1 MKRSWEESSLEWL
14 VAEGSLP
21 SNALGFAQELLQ
33 GVCNNSQALDEV
45 IRTYA
50 PAWPV
55 NQLPLVDR
63 NILRIAIFELTY
75 TPEVPQRAAVNEAVE
90 LAKSFG
96 SDSSGRF
103 VNGVLGSVLSG
114 LAFGEIPLV
123 KTAVEGR

>member
-1 MKRSWEESSLEWL
+1 ML
-14 VAEGSLP
+14 
-21 SNALGFAQELLQ
+21 
-33 GVCNNSQALDEV
+33 NSQALDEV

-55 NQLPLVDR
+55 NQLSLVDR